1 MTMQTK
7 LCFLLVALLLIVIQ
21 SKCADTNDVKASSA
35 SGNKNKAT
43 EPANDGNQ
51 GQLKKSSKGN
61 SRERSRTRNTD
72 DDEGEIIFEEYGPEQ
87 YMPPIPVPP
96 MSPSSHGNNPFLNKD
111 PSCFSLVDVQYPLF
125 ADMCGALPQIRY
137 SLPNSFGH
145 SERWQI
151 AQVLNT
157 ILGSPTATSN
167 NPICNRS
174 LRLLICP
181 LLFPPCPTRHEPKP
195 IIPCQP
201 FCRAVKSQCVAPS
214 LDLLPC
220 DFLPATSELCP
231 VNPSPYNPYL
241 TPYGQQSA
249 GAGAQPTNHAASAA
263 YTAQQSAMAQQ
274 LAMAQQSAMALAQ
287 SAYPGQNAY
296 GFGMPSPQSQ
306 QFMVPSTL
314 PQYPGSSPRAGFGV
328 QYPYNQPMYTPSQAV
343 DTQTPVLIDF
353 PRLYYQQNS
362 ARQG

>member
-21 SKCADTNDVKASSA
+21 SKCAEVTKEKASAGSDT
-35 SGNKNKAT
+35 KIKVT

-51 GQLKKSSKGN
+51 GKSSKDRKGS
-61 SRERSRTRNTD
+61 SRDRSKTQKID
-72 DDEGEIIFEEYGPEQ
+72 DDEGEIIYEEYEPEE
-87 YMPPIPVPP
+87 YLPPIPVPP
-96 MSPSSHGNNPFLNKD
+96 TSFNTPSNNPFLNKD
-111 PSCFSLVDVQYPLF
+111 PSCFSLVDVQNPLF
-125 ADMCGALPQIRY
+125 ADMCGVLPQIRY

-167 NPICNRS
+167 NPYCNRS

-181 LLFPPCPTRHEPKP
+181 LLFPPCPTRYEPAP

-220 DFLPATSELCP
+220 DFLPSTSELCP
-231 VNPSPYNPYL
+231 VSPSPYSPYV
-241 TPYGQQSA
+241 TPYGQQPA
-249 GAGAQPTNHAASAA
+249 GAGAQPMHHATLAA
-263 YTAQQSAMAQQ
+263 YMAQQ
-274 LAMAQQSAMALAQ
+274 AAMASAQ
-287 SAYPGQNAY
+287 SGYPGQNGN
-296 GFGMPSPQSQ
+296 GFGMPPSQSQ
-306 QFMVPSTL
+306 QFMVPATL
-314 PQYPGSSPRAGFGV
+314 PQYPGSSSRAGFGV
-328 QYPYNQPMYTPSQAV
+328 PFPYNQPIYAPPQAV

-353 PRLYYQQNS
+353 PRLHYPKNS
-362 ARQG
+362 AQQG